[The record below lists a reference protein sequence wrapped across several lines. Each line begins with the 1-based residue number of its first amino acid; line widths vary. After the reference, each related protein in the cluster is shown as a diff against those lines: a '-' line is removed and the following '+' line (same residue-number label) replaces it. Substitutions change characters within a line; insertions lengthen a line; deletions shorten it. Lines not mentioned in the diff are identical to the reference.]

1 MRLGI
6 ALLIFIIP
14 GALLYILLRQADKP
28 GVKLLELIPI
38 GFTFSTLM
46 IGMIGLVGRFLGFS
60 FVLVKFIFAFVGLI
74 ELFALAKIYPKI
86 FCRNSGLYSGLRES
100 LNNPP
105 LLAALFFGV
114 LFFDK
119 RSPVFYRR
127 LVIFG
132 QFPDELAIFYTSKFY
147 GNNFWNNF
155 N

>member
-114 LFFDK
+114 LFLINAALFFIDDW
-119 RSPVFYRR
+119 SYLAYFN
-127 LVIFG
+127 
-132 QFPDELAIFYTSKFY
+132 ELAIFYTSKFY